1 MPTRY
6 VVSTPIGN
14 LEDITLRALRILK
27 EVSLI
32 ACEDTRTT
40 RKLLQRY
47 EVATATTS
55 YTEHNHKYKTPQIL
69 KALADGDVALVS
81 EAGTP
86 TIHDPGLHLITAAL
100 ANGFGVVPIP
110 GPSAVMAALAASGL
124 PADRFTF
131 LGFLPGRQSQ
141 RRQVWD
147 NAKDAP
153 NTLVAFET
161 PHRLRPSLQE
171 ALDILGDRRIA
182 VGREITKLYEEWF
195 RGSISEALAHFT
207 EPRGEFTLVIEA
219 ATSVP
224 TGTEAEALDMLRAL
238 RAEGMR
244 AQQAVHQVSETLGLQ
259 RRTVYSLWLSLE

>member
-1 MPTRY
+1 MPTLY

-14 LEDITLRALRILK
+14 LEDITLRAIRILK

-47 EVATATTS
+47 EIGTATTS
-55 YTEHNHKYKTPQIL
+55 YTEHNHNYRTPQLL

-86 TIHDPGLHLITAAL
+86 AIHDPGLHLVTAAL
-100 ANGFGVVPIP
+100 DSGFDVVPIP
-110 GPSAVMAALAASGL
+110 GPSAVMAAMAASGL

-131 LGFLPGRQSQ
+131 LGFLPSRQTQ
-141 RRQVWD
+141 RRRLWD
-147 NAKDAP
+147 SVKDAP
-153 NTLVAFET
+153 HTLVAFET

-171 ALDILGDRRIA
+171 ALDALGDRRIA
-182 VGREITKLYEEWF
+182 VGREITKLHEEWF
-195 RGSISEALAHFT
+195 RGSISEALSHFA

-219 ATSVP
+219 SAAAP
-224 TGTEAEALDMLRAL
+224 AGTEAEAVEMLRAF
-238 RAEGMR
+238 RDEGIR
-244 AQQAVHQVSETLGLQ
+244 AQQAVRQVSERLGLQ
-259 RRTVYSLWLSLE
+259 RRAVYGLWLSLE